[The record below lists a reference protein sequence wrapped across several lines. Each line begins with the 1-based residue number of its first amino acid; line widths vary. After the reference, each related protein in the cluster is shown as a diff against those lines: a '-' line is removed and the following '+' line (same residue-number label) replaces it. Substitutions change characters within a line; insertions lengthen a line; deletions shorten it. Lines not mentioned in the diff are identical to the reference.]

1 MPTASLVR
9 VLIVAASMSDIVS
22 QPPPREPSIIRVAA
36 ESAAT
41 DPSLRALIEDLR
53 AQADAF
59 VFLAGGAA
67 KMTDED
73 QRRLLTLFDALGLV
87 ARGGTRLAVGDGGTQ
102 AGIMEAAGRARQAS
116 GGAFLLLGIPP
127 AAEIPPRGQTPI
139 DPQHSHIIAVD
150 NRAWDGSHGAWGS
163 ETATMYEVFAR
174 LASGR
179 PSVAIVANGG
189 AIVLNE
195 VEANVRAGRPMIL
208 IAGSGRA
215 TDALV
220 SLLDTSAPALA
231 PAPGELADLRAE
243 AAARGLTTRP
253 ELFHVLPLAGAS
265 AESLARLLTQLLAD
279 GRRTPAAR

>member
-9 VLIVAASMSDIVS
+9 VLIVAALMSDIVS
-22 QPPPREPSIIRVAA
+22 QPPRAPQIIRVDAA
-36 ESAAT
+36 SAAT
-41 DPSLRALIEDLR
+41 DPALRALIDHLR
-53 AQADAF
+53 TQADAF

-116 GGAFLLLGIPP
+116 GGAFPLLGIPP

-150 NRAWDGSHGAWGS
+150 NRAWDRSHGAWGS
-163 ETATMYEVFAR
+163 ETATMYDVFAR

-179 PSVAIVANGG
+179 SSVTIVANGG

-220 SLLDTSAPALA
+220 SLLDKSAPA
-231 PAPGELADLRAE
+231 PAPGEVADLRAE

-253 ELFHVLPLAGAS
+253 ELFHVLPLVSAS

-279 GRRTPAAR
+279 GRRSPAAR